1 MPISLLLA
9 LWCVGETGTGGLA
22 TQTTWV
28 VLNLQRICVS
38 TGRNKKEIDA
48 QPMLAVLM
56 LLLVV
61 GVYAGTVA
69 VVLAPLVAVGGHD
82 VMAGCR

>member
-1 MPISLLLA
+1 MTLFLA
-9 LWCVGETGTGGLA
+9 LWSVGGTGTGGLA
-22 TQTTWV
+22 TQETWV
-28 VLNLQRICVS
+28 VLNLQRICVNS
-38 TGRNKKEIDA
+38 GRNKKEIVA

-61 GVYAGTVA
+61 DVYAGTVA

>member
-1 MPISLLLA
+1 M
-9 LWCVGETGTGGLA
+9 
-22 TQTTWV
+22 
-28 VLNLQRICVS
+28 
-38 TGRNKKEIDA
+38 DA

-69 VVLAPLVAVGGHD
+69 VVLAPFMAVG
-82 VMAGCR
+82 VRNVVAGCR